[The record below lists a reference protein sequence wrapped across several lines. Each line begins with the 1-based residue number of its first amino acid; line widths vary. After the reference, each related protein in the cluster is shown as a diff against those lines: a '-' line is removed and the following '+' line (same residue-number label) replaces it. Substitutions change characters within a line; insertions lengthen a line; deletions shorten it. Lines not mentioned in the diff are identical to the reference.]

1 MSKVLAISL
10 YALFGAI
17 YLVAGTTV
25 LLFDTGFLPDA
36 AKSIVL
42 DVANRDLN
50 AMHITQE
57 FGTLLVFTGLIT
69 LWFACHY
76 QQSLFF
82 HWAMTV
88 FWALFALI
96 HVFDVRGRPMEFDV
110 GDLINATP
118 FVLFLSVGVV
128 TRHRKHRPEIHA
140 QRPGPAWS

>member
-10 YALFGAI
+10 YVLFGAI
-17 YLVAGTTV
+17 YLVAGITV
-25 LLFDTGFLPDA
+25 LLFDTDFLPDA
-36 AKSIVL
+36 AKNILL

-50 AMHITQE
+50 TMHITQE

-88 FWALFALI
+88 FWGLFALI
-96 HVFDVRGRPMEFDV
+96 HVFNVRGRPMEFDI
-110 GDLINATP
+110 GDLINAIP
-118 FVLFLSVGVV
+118 FVLFLSVGLI
-128 TRHRKHRPEIHA
+128 TRHRKDRRERA
-140 QRPGPAWS
+140 ATPGF